1 MQTSTLADILQIKL
15 PFDLRFIRT
24 CMTLKKRRYYVIGIM
39 KNVNFWSSTSF
50 RLSTTFSHFQSHF
63 YLHSH
68 LYSPSL
74 LPLRLSLVSIALPV
88 VWVSCDLAFLLFAL
102 HLVLFFLHIFFHFFS
117 VDIFN
122 DLYASFQRE
131 QVFAL
136 LSSCM
141 LGLHLFLVPDVGTVS
156 EVYHISPWQ
165 QAVVKFSHH
174 LDAVH

>member
-50 RLSTTFSHFQSHF
+50 RLSITFSHFQSHF

-131 QVFAL
+131 QVFICIIIL
-136 LSSCM
+136 LHARSSPFPCAWCWNSFRS
-141 LGLHLFLVPDVGTVS
+141 L
-156 EVYHISPWQ
+156 
-165 QAVVKFSHH
+165 SHFFPGNRQ
-174 LDAVH
+174 L